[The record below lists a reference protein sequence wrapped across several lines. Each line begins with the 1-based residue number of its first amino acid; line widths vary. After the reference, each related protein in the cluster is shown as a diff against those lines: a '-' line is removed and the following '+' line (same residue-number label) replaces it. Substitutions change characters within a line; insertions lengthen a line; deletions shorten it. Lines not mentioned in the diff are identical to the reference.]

1 MSKSCSL
8 ESAIRIIL
16 TAGLAEFSLCAAS
29 LGATAAN
36 APDPQGTEESG
47 AIQEIVVTAT
57 RREENISKVP
67 ISITALSGPQL
78 EERGITSVASLVGEV
93 PGVSMKSNGPGQ
105 TEFEMRGLSSSGGSS
120 PTVGFY
126 LDDTPL
132 TAPAAAVNGKVVI
145 DPSLYD
151 LNRIEVLRGPQGTLY
166 GSGSMGGT
174 IRLITNQPDAG
185 QFAASAQS
193 SLSGTD
199 GGGFNHAE
207 NVMLNIP
214 LIDDVLALRAIAT
227 ESHTSGWLSRIA
239 VNDFPAVPNYGTV
252 RGDVLAAPVAADYRG
267 VNDTDLTGG
276 RISLSYKPND
286 RLTITPMVFLQNIE
300 QGGANSFDSV
310 PGALAHY
317 QPFNVAEPFSDKF
330 LLGNIAVNYKFDA
343 FSVTSVTSDWTRTEQ
358 ITQDQ
363 AENLQWAFDLPS
375 VYPSQGGLGGG
386 AMIETD
392 ATKQFSEEIRLTSS
406 GTANFQW
413 LIGGFYSRFTSD
425 WNLSSQV
432 PNGIALFGTNNQ
444 FTQYQPT
451 TISQKAAFGEASYQ
465 LLPTLKA
472 TVGLRRYSYD
482 ASLYTVYSGFGSAT
496 GSNASASN
504 SGTQSSQGVN
514 PKFNLSLQAT
524 DDLLLY
530 TTVAK
535 GFRPGGPNQP
545 IPNNPQTTLGA
556 SCLASLEALGKTAA
570 PEFYKSDGVWSYEV
584 GEKANLDG
592 RVTVNSAF
600 YYESWK
606 GVQQVVALSCGYPYT
621 DNTGDAAVYGSELEV
636 DAVLIKGLVASAN
649 VGYTNARLTQN
660 DPDTGGH
667 KGDELQAIA
676 PWTAGAALA
685 ETFPIGNGLDA
696 DARLSYDYVGPRIDA
711 TYYPKNHLPGY
722 GLVNLRAGVK
732 TRTWSTTLFVD
743 NLTNTTAL
751 LSDTQALSVNLPTYN
766 RVATNQPRTAGIDL
780 SYRFK

>member
-8 ESAIRIIL
+8 GVAIRL
-16 TAGLAEFSLCAAS
+16 VATGLAGLSLCAVSA
-29 LGATAAN
+29 GAPPAN
-36 APDPQGTEESG
+36 APGPDGNEQSG
-47 AIQEIVVTAT
+47 ALQEIVVTAT
-57 RREENISKVP
+57 RREESISKVP
-67 ISITALSGPQL
+67 ISITALSGPEL
-78 EERGITSVASLVGEV
+78 EERGITSVTDLVGEV
-93 PGVSMKSNGPGQ
+93 PGVSMKSNGPGE

-185 QFAASAQS
+185 KFDASAQS
-193 SLSGTD
+193 TLSGTD
-199 GGGFNHAE
+199 AGGFNHAE
-207 NVMLNIP
+207 NLMVNVP
-214 LIDDVLALRAIAT
+214 LIDDVLALRAVAT
-227 ESHTSGWLSRIA
+227 ESHTSGWLSRI
-239 VNDFPAVPNYGTV
+239 VVSDFPAVPNYGTV
-252 RGDVLAAPVAADYRG
+252 RGNVLAAPAEADYRG
-267 VNDTDLTGG
+267 VNDTDLTGA

-286 RLTITPMVFLQNIE
+286 QLTVAPMIFIQSIE
-300 QGGANSFDSV
+300 QGGPNSFDSD
-310 PGALAHY
+310 PGTLAHY
-317 QPFNVAEPFSDKF
+317 QPFDVPEPFSDKF
-330 LLGNIAVNYKFDA
+330 LLGNVAASYKFDS
-343 FSVTSVTSDWTRTEQ
+343 FSASSITSDWTRTEQ
-358 ITQDQ
+358 IRQDQ

-386 AMIETD
+386 SMVETD

-406 GTANFQW
+406 GATNFQW

-425 WNLSSQV
+425 WNLASQV
-432 PNGIALFGTNNQ
+432 PNGIPLFGTNDQ

-451 TISQKAAFGEASYQ
+451 RISQEAAFGEASYQ

-482 ASLYTVYSGFGSAT
+482 SSLYTVYSGFGSAT
-496 GSNASASN
+496 GSSASASN
-504 SGTQSSQGVN
+504 YGTQSSQGVN

-524 DDLLLY
+524 DDLMLY

-545 IPNNPQTTLGA
+545 IPNNPETTLGA
-556 SCLASLEALGKTAA
+556 SCLASLETLGKTSA

-592 RVTVNSAF
+592 RLTINSAF
-600 YYESWK
+600 YYETWK

-636 DAVLIKGLVASAN
+636 NAVLVTGLVASAN
-649 VGYTNARLTQN
+649 VGYTNARLTEN

-676 PWTAGAALA
+676 PWTTSAALD
-685 ETFPIGNGLDA
+685 ETLPIGNGWDA

-732 TRTWSTTLFVD
+732 THAWSTTLFVE
-743 NLTNTTAL
+743 NLTNTTAR

-766 RVATNQPRTAGIDL
+766 RVSTNQPRTAGIDL
-780 SYRFK
+780 SYRFR